1 MWKATQATWRE
12 RSPWRGRT
20 RDVDLDKLEMIE
32 EVLEGEVGGSRIS
45 SGSQRVAASS
55 ACLWRGGRLAT
66 KSRVGCL
73 EGED

>member
-1 MWKATQATWRE
+1 
-12 RSPWRGRT
+12 
-20 RDVDLDKLEMIE
+20 MIE

-45 SGSQRVAASS
+45 SGSQRVAVFS
-55 ACLWRGGRLAT
+55 ACLRRGGRLAT